1 MSLFLFKI
9 LTIQWL
15 KTSLLMHAHFSRAY
29 KRTSL
34 NSDKTNPNLPI
45 SHGQTISTIDA
56 KRKTNQYVQTNLRIT
71 KTGYKI
77 EVVVMI
83 I

>member
-1 MSLFLFKI
+1 
-9 LTIQWL
+9 
-15 KTSLLMHAHFSRAY
+15 MHAHFSRVY

-34 NSDKTNPNLPI
+34 NSDSTNPNLPI
-45 SHGQTISTIDA
+45 SHGRTVSTIDA
-56 KRKTNQYVQTNLRIT
+56 KRKTYQYIQTNLRIT